1 MISAGFL
8 FWQITAGIHL
18 LTIGKMTFLTT
29 SYYSI
34 IYNPTAETLDHAVIN
49 KPWNF
54 NHYCSLLQS
63 RQII

>member
-18 LTIGKMTFLTT
+18 LTIEKKITFLTT

-49 KPWNF
+49 KP
-54 NHYCSLLQS
+54 
-63 RQII
+63 